1 MLKSVIGENRYSGT
15 NRMNNVSS
23 SDLKIIRDANS
34 LDVHLYEYAKTLA
47 YSDRTFFDSLGAD
60 STDVFNNFTKIP
72 KWMSMDVPCQK
83 KCGHVCSVHF
93 EFDK

>member
-1 MLKSVIGENRYSGT
+1 MLKSVIGESRYSGT

-34 LDVHLYEYAKTLA
+34 LDLHLYEYAKTLA

-60 STDVFNNFTKIP
+60 STDVFNNL
-72 KWMSMDVPCQK
+72 
-83 KCGHVCSVHF
+83 
-93 EFDK
+93 